1 MSTNLDDEARTYALA
16 DWKRYDEA
24 VDDELM
30 RAVCG
35 AFAIIAAAD
44 GNVSEAE
51 IERFAGVIRGRRAEL
66 SGLDLELAERNFRE
80 LAQSL
85 LSDPEAG
92 RQRALADIGRVKES
106 ALHRGLVRSAAYIA
120 MVADARI
127 ATSEQI
133 VLAEIYEALGERP
146 EAI

>member
-1 MSTNLDDEARTYALA
+1 VDTSLDEAKAYAIA
-16 DWKRYDEA
+16 SWKRFDET
-24 VDDELM
+24 VDDDLM

-44 GNVSEAE
+44 GDVSESE
-51 IERFAGVIRGRRAEL
+51 VDRFVDVMRSRHADL
-66 SGLDLELAERNFRE
+66 SGLDLEVAERNFRE
-80 LAQSL
+80 LAEAL

-92 RQRALADIGRVKES
+92 RKRALAEIARVKGS
-106 ALHRGLVRSAAYIA
+106 AVQRGLVRGAAYIA
-120 MVADARI
+120 MVADADI
-127 ATSEQI
+127 KASEEV